1 MACSAEYW
9 AGDLDHV
16 TEVNGEIFAE
26 LDGRPCPRCNC
37 RETRLIESDADG
49 DDDVACLPLRVCVAC
64 TEVFGF
70 DDSTSVPDH
79 LLSHAQAPFGGGIWN
94 DVEEETADYPR
105 QPSPCFRD
113 ADWSSSPN
121 DDEAMDRDHV
131 EHHAEFD
138 QVCRGRGRGGRRGC
152 GHGRG
157 SRHHQGEERSH
168 HHQHHPQHHHHHH
181 HHQHHG
187 GGRGMRGRGGGGGN
201 GSRGDVQTSSNG
213 GDPWQQVV
221 ATCAQSSKC
230 LFGAASNV
238 AAGNYDGAV
247 AVVSDEM
254 EPVGRAVGSAVG
266 SVTGGLIGSPRAG
279 EIGAQLGSTVGRG
292 VAEMLKDSSLCNRS
306 ASSRQD

>member
-1 MACSAEYW
+1 MACSDECRV
-9 AGDLDHV
+9 GDLDHV
-16 TEVNGEIFAE
+16 TEVNDAVFAE
-26 LDGRPCPRCNC
+26 LNGRPCPRCNC

-49 DDDVACLPLRVCVAC
+49 DDDIACLPLRVCVAC

-79 LLSHAQAPFGGGIWN
+79 LLSHVHATSCAGIWN

-113 ADWSSSPN
+113 TEWSSPN

-138 QVCRGRGRGGRRGC
+138 QPRRGRGRGRRGCGGGC

-168 HHQHHPQHHHHHH
+168 HHQHQNQHHHHHR
-181 HHQHHG
+181 QHCG
-187 GGRGMRGRGGGGGN
+187 GGRGLRGRGGGEN
-201 GSRGDVQTSSNG
+201 GSRGDVQTSSSG

-230 LFGAASNV
+230 LLGAASNL

-266 SVTGGLIGSPRAG
+266 SVTGDLIGSPRAG
-279 EIGAQLGSTVGRG
+279 EIGAQMGSTVGRG
-292 VAEMLKDSSLCNRS
+292 MAEMLRDSSLCNRS